1 MKFLSKLYGLR
12 IEIIQAM
19 FGAILI
25 FAMCWIG
32 AILEIIFTGGIGL
45 K

>member
-1 MKFLSKLYGLR
+1 
-12 IEIIQAM
+12 M

-45 K
+45 KWILIMKF